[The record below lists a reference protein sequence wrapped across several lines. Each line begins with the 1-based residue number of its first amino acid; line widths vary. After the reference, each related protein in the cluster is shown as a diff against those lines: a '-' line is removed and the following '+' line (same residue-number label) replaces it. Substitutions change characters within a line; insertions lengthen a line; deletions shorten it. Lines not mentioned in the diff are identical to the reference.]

1 MNDLSIA
8 ELKSEIEQSNYLLSK
23 ADKEIEN
30 LQSQAK
36 FPGIR
41 QQYKM
46 YKNILVQNHKLS
58 KEHQKN
64 AFDIKDYKNQMNELQ
79 KKLQQNK
86 NTILA
91 LYQENQNLKMKH
103 QLNKQQNLPKKKIRG
118 AADLRQSFGLNL
130 IKHEKK
136 ENQNYNY
143 NQYRQYVVKE
153 EENDDEGPLP
163 QETKKIE
170 FDKLQKKRFE
180 KQETFKQYQQIIIKY
195 SKDLGALKILM

>member
-8 ELKSEIEQSNYLLSK
+8 ELKSQIEQSNYLLSK

-79 KKLQQNK
+79 KELQQNK

-130 IKHEKK
+130 I
-136 ENQNYNY
+136 
-143 NQYRQYVVKE
+143 
-153 EENDDEGPLP
+153 
-163 QETKKIE
+163 
-170 FDKLQKKRFE
+170 
-180 KQETFKQYQQIIIKY
+180 
-195 SKDLGALKILM
+195 